1 MTDILMVALAPTLFI
16 TVLLMME
23 LGYRYRLASNLP
35 NDSETNAGVGP
46 AIGTVLALMG
56 LVLAFSFSSAAA
68 RLDAARR
75 TILDEANAIE
85 TAWLRLDLAEP
96 SAQPRLRVL
105 FRQYVDS
112 RISGYSSPELRE
124 YHQRAKI
131 SGGLMRQI
139 WALAVEA
146 TPPSHPEDRLL
157 LLPALNAMSDG
168 ASARTISVSTHLP
181 PAILTFLFGTVFIGS
196 MLIGTL
202 LACAGR
208 RHWFYRLV
216 IAMVLSSVVYAIVD
230 MEYPR
235 LGAFNLLKNADSLLV
250 NFRDSIKP

>member
-1 MTDILMVALAPTLFI
+1 MTDTLMVALAPALFL

-23 LGYRYRLASNLP
+23 LGHQYRLASHLP
-35 NDSETNAGVGP
+35 NDSESNSGVNP

-56 LVLAFSFSSAAA
+56 LVLAFSFSSAAG
-68 RLDAARR
+68 RLDASRI

-85 TAWLRLDLAEP
+85 TAWLRIDLADP
-96 SAQPRLRVL
+96 AAQPRLRDL

-112 RISGYSSPELRE
+112 RIHAYGAPALGAYN
-124 YHQRAKI
+124 QRAKI
-131 SGGLMRQI
+131 SSDLMKQI

-146 TPPSHPEDRLL
+146 TPPSRPQDRML
-157 LLPALNAMSDG
+157 LLPALNAMADG
-168 ASARTISVSTHLP
+168 ASARTISLSTHLP
-181 PAILTFLFGTVFIGS
+181 PAILAFLFGTVLIGS

-216 IAMVLSSVVYAIVD
+216 IALVLSSVVYAIVD
-230 MEYPR
+230 MEYPS
-235 LGAFNLLKNADSLLV
+235 LGAFNLLRHADSLLV
-250 NFRDSIKP
+250 NFRESIR